1 MCFEKKRSVF
11 IINKR
16 WNMQT
21 FLRCL
26 ITLFGAAAGGGLG
39 MLGIQG
45 WARFGGRYQPSA
57 LAVILLI
64 WGGVLLFGII
74 FWFAAPKLVERI
86 RSLAGET
93 ERSFSD
99 RPLMQILSAT
109 LGLVLGLVVASL
121 ITQLFRVGMPD
132 LLWAGLSSVV
142 YMLLGYL
149 GASVFYK
156 RWREMPFLGQ
166 ARAAKRA
173 AATAAP
179 LQPALAPVYLDT
191 SALIDGRVYDVCRL
205 GFVPGPLVAPQ
216 FILDELR
223 HIADSADPLRRARG
237 RRGLDILEKLQK
249 LEGVT
254 VRVTDENPAD
264 ATEADVK
271 LLKLAQASH
280 GAVMTGDFNL
290 AKVAAV
296 AGVKVLNLNDLTQ
309 ALRPPLLPGE
319 AMRALIV
326 KEGKEPG
333 QGVAYLDDG
342 TMLVVENG
350 RAHIDETVDVVV
362 TSVLQTSAGR
372 MIFAKVK
379 E

>member
-1 MCFEKKRSVF
+1 MF

-39 MLGIQG
+39 MLGVQG

-57 LAVILLI
+57 LAAILMI

-99 RPLMQILSAT
+99 RPLTQILSAS

-132 LLWAGLSSVV
+132 LLWAGLASVV

-166 ARAAKRA
+166 TRAAKRA
-173 AATAAP
+173 AAPAP
-179 LQPALAPVYLDT
+179 RQPAPAPVYLDT
-191 SALIDGRVYDVCRL
+191 SALIDGRV
-205 GFVPGPLVAPQ
+205 
-216 FILDELR
+216 
-223 HIADSADPLRRARG
+223 
-237 RRGLDILEKLQK
+237 
-249 LEGVT
+249 
-254 VRVTDENPAD
+254 
-264 ATEADVK
+264 
-271 LLKLAQASH
+271 
-280 GAVMTGDFNL
+280 
-290 AKVAAV
+290 
-296 AGVKVLNLNDLTQ
+296 
-309 ALRPPLLPGE
+309 
-319 AMRALIV
+319 
-326 KEGKEPG
+326 
-333 QGVAYLDDG
+333 
-342 TMLVVENG
+342 
-350 RAHIDETVDVVV
+350 
-362 TSVLQTSAGR
+362 
-372 MIFAKVK
+372 
-379 E
+379 

>member
-1 MCFEKKRSVF
+1 MGRVVIKKRFS
-11 IINKR
+11 
-16 WNMQT
+16 MQA
-21 FLRCL
+21 FLRL
-26 ITLFGAAAGGGLG
+26 IVTLFGAALGGGLG
-39 MLGIQG
+39 ALAVQA
-45 WARFGGRYQPSA
+45 WNRFGGRHQPSA
-57 LAVILLI
+57 LAA
-64 WGGVLLFGII
+64 VLLVGVGGAAFCVL
-74 FWFAAPKLVERI
+74 FWFLAPGLIDKL
-86 RSLAGET
+86 RSWAGET
-93 ERSFSD
+93 ERAFSD
-99 RPLMQILSAT
+99 LPLMQLLSAAM
-109 LGLVLGLVVASL
+109 GLVLGLVVASL
-121 ITQLFRVGMPD
+121 ITQLFHVGMPD
-132 LLWAGLSSVV
+132 LLWAGFSSIV
-142 YMLLGYL
+142 YLLLGYL

-156 RWREMPFLGQ
+156 RWREMPFLPP
-166 ARAAKRA
+166 ARTAKRA
-173 AATAAP
+173 QVAKQT
-179 LQPALAPVYLDT
+179 ALAPVYLDT

-205 GFVPGPLVAPQ
+205 GFVPGALIAPQ

-249 LEGVT
+249 LDGVT
-254 VRVTDENPAD
+254 VRITDENPED
-264 ATEADVK
+264 AAEADVK

-280 GAVMTGDFNL
+280 GAVMTGDYNL

-319 AMRALIV
+319 AMRTQIV

-342 TMLVVENG
+342 TMIVIENG
-350 RAHIDETVDVVV
+350 RAHIGETVDVIV

>member
-1 MCFEKKRSVF
+1 MTVKTRGIVLG
-11 IINKR
+11 
-16 WNMQT
+16 QVP
-21 FLRCL
+21 LREPDRKL
-26 ITLFGAAAGGGLG
+26 
-39 MLGIQG
+39 
-45 WARFGGRYQPSA
+45 
-57 LAVILLI
+57 ILLTADLGLI
-64 WGGVLLFGII
+64 EVVARGVGG
-74 FWFAAPKLVERI
+74 KK
-86 RSLAGET
+86 SK
-93 ERSFSD
+93 
-99 RPLMQILSAT
+99 LSASAE
-109 LGLVLGLVVASL
+109 VLAYSEFC
-121 ITQLFRVGMPD
+121 LFEGR
-132 LLWAGLSSVV
+132 S
-142 YMLLGYL
+142 GY
-149 GASVFYK
+149 
-156 RWREMPFLGQ
+156 
-166 ARAAKRA
+166 
-173 AATAAP
+173 
-179 LQPALAPVYLDT
+179 
-191 SALIDGRVYDVCRL
+191 
-205 GFVPGPLVAPQ
+205 
-216 FILDELR
+216 
-223 HIADSADPLRRARG
+223 IADSADPLRRARG

-271 LLKLAQASH
+271 LLKLAQAAH